1 VSTSILAE
9 LAGAGLTDAG
19 RIAHRRRYLLAGTV
33 LMVMALVASAAGILL
48 VREFGGW
55 PFLVPVG
62 FVLGGLAAFVFM
74 SAQTPL
80 SNDGVRRAD
89 HWHAYKQHLK
99 DPQGIETRWGSSG
112 PAEARILPYAVALGL
127 ASAWARFMKKGR
139 AQAPSWFHAASQRDA
154 GPAFSVFI
162 ATSGAGAHGGGAG
175 SGAGGGAAGGG
186 ASGAS

>member
-1 VSTSILAE
+1 VAE
-9 LAGAGLTDAG
+9 LAEAGFTDAA
-19 RIAHRRRYLLAGTV
+19 RIAHRRRYMMAGIGQMILAG
-33 LMVMALVASAAGILL
+33 LAALACIPL
-48 VREFGGW
+48 VPEFGGW
-55 PFLVPVG
+55 PLLVPLG
-62 FVLGGLAAFVFM
+62 FVLGGLAALLAM

-99 DPQGIETRWGSSG
+99 DPQGIATRWGSSG

-139 AQAPSWFHAASQRDA
+139 AQAPSWFHAASQQDA

-162 ATSGAGAHGGGAG
+162 AASGAGAHGGGG
-175 SGAGGGAAGGG
+175 SGGGGGAAGGG